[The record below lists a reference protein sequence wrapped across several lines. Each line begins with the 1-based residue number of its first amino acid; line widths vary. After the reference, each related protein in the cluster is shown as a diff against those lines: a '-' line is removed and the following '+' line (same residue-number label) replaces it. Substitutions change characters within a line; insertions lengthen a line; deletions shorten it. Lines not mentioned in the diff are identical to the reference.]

1 MNDFNLQKTLQCHG
15 TLFPASPYIHNIP
28 TLNCSNYQSLM
39 TTCDVVYSFNHWI
52 PQVYIRPL
60 KLLLMFLQATYGYM

>member
-39 TTCDVVYSFNHWI
+39 TTCDVVYSFNH
-52 PQVYIRPL
+52 
-60 KLLLMFLQATYGYM
+60 